1 MTVILLAC
9 YVARPS
15 GTVQSGAGR
24 EVGVNGDL
32 VFVSHTAAD
41 APLAAALTAALKR
54 LAPARIDVAASTSNI
69 DGPQGG
75 ENWRKWIDKVIL
87 EANTVL
93 VVVTPQAIG
102 KPWLL
107 WEAGAAQG
115 VGLAT
120 AEQRD
125 PPREIITL
133 LYGVPVS
140 ACPDPLR
147 GQQVVT
153 GTDREDVWSMLLRV
167 MQRHRA
173 EPHELAEAG
182 AHKSEVI
189 TTYLDATLNAMFT
202 SASLVNEPNVQ
213 DWVQRLDELVGSEN
227 LRAELPGFI
236 RWMRLAFGSDDGD
249 SATPIDVR
257 LHRKLGLLLLE
268 QRELAAAVE
277 ELELAR
283 RAAPRDVYV
292 LRPLG
297 EAYLKLYLDADPGS
311 EHRAEQEVQIEV
323 LLQMIDG
330 IDERAF
336 VHQPDA
342 AALYAKYLRKA
353 KGQTQPAIEVL
364 GHALA
369 ANPDSSYLADLLGQ
383 AQLEIGR
390 IDDARHSYET
400 ALEIIERKA
409 ERGIWDHATAAA
421 ANLVL
426 ARPEQAVESVGQVVA
441 LAPNPSEQASIEQGL
456 REIARHL
463 RMSDVETADLLVPL
477 TSTR

>member
-1 MTVILLAC
+1 
-9 YVARPS
+9 
-15 GTVQSGAGR
+15 
-24 EVGVNGDL
+24 VNGDL

-54 LAPARIDVAASTSNI
+54 LAPARIDVAASTSNV

-75 ENWRKWIDKVIL
+75 ENWRKWIDETIL

-120 AEQRD
+120 VEQRD
-125 PPREIITL
+125 PPREILTV

-147 GQQVVT
+147 GQQVIT
-153 GTDREDVWSMLLRV
+153 GTDREDVWSLLLRV

-173 EPHELAEAG
+173 EPHEMADAG
-182 AHKSEVI
+182 AHKAQVL
-189 TTYLDATLNAMFT
+189 TDYLDATFRAMLT

-213 DWVQRLDELVGSEN
+213 DWLQRLDELVDSEN
-227 LRAELPGFI
+227 VRAELPGFI
-236 RWMRLAFGSDDGD
+236 RWMRLAFGSDDRN
-249 SATPIDVR
+249 APTPIDVR

-268 QRELAAAVE
+268 QRQLDAAVE

-283 RAAPRDVYV
+283 RSAPRDIYV

-311 EHRAEQEVQIEV
+311 EDREEEQRQIEV
-323 LLQMIDG
+323 LLGIIEG
-330 IDERAF
+330 IDESAF
-336 VHQPDA
+336 VYQPDA
-342 AALYAKYLRKA
+342 AALLAKYLRKA
-353 KGQTQPAIEVL
+353 QRRTESSIEVL
-364 GHALA
+364 RRALA
-369 ANPDSSYLADLLGQ
+369 VNPDSSYLADLLGQ
-383 AQLEIGR
+383 AQLEIGQ
-390 IDDARHSYET
+390 IDDARRSYAT
-400 ALEIIERKA
+400 ALEIIERKP

-421 ANLVL
+421 ANVVL
-426 ARPEQAVESVGQVVA
+426 ARPEHAVESVGQVVA

-463 RMSDVETADLLVPL
+463 QLSDDELAKLLVPL
-477 TSTR
+477 RPHHDV